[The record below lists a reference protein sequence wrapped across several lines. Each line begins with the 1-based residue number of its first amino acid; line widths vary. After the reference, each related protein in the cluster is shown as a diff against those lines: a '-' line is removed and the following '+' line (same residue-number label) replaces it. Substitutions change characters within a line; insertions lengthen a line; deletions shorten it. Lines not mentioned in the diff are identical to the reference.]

1 MDNTLLQI
9 LAALFTAH
17 QELGQLR
24 ETHAHCPYECPDC
37 GMLVY
42 AEHRGSSPHGKA
54 KNGTV
59 DKKAASTT
67 AGVGG

>member
-1 MDNTLLQI
+1 MDETLRQI

-17 QELGQLR
+17 QELAHLR
-24 ETHAHCPYECPDC
+24 EAHARCPYECQDC

-54 KNGTV
+54 TKNGRPNTEKIPSV
-59 DKKAASTT
+59 AVS
-67 AGVGG
+67 